1 MQGTMAYNK
10 EDIYEIEQEMLPVAV
25 LELEKSVNNRKTNL
39 EKLVEAFLRNL
50 RSLDYVGATHE

>member
-1 MQGTMAYNK
+1 MAYNK